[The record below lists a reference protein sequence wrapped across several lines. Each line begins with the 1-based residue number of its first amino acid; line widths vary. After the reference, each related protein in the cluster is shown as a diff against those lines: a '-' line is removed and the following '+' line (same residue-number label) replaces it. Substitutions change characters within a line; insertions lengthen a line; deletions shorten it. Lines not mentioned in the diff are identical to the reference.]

1 MAGDEELWK
10 KLSRRDAQ
18 AFESF
23 YRENC
28 PRLHRFVQACLGN
41 SHAADDV
48 AQETF
53 LQLWKHPNGFN
64 PARSTLKAYVFGI
77 ARKRAADWWRHR
89 RPAGECSPRPAALAV
104 EESSTLLLTDA
115 MSRLEPDTRGV
126 LWLREMEGYS
136 YEELAEIFE
145 IPLGTVKS
153 RLYAA
158 REQLRR
164 VWNFGK

>member
-1 MAGDEELWK
+1 MPGDEELWR
-10 KLSRRDAQ
+10 KLSLHDAE

-28 PRLHRFVQACLGN
+28 PRLHGFVRACVG
-41 SHAADDV
+41 SVHAADDV

-53 LQLWKHPNGFN
+53 FQLWKHPNGFN

-77 ARKRAADWWRHR
+77 ARKRAADWWRRQHLASER
-89 RPAGECSPRPAALAV
+89 SPQPPAPVPQG
-104 EESSTLLLTDA
+104 SSALLLTDA
-115 MSRLEPDTRGV
+115 LNRLDPDVRGV
-126 LWLREMEGYS
+126 LWLREVEGYS

-153 RLYAA
+153 RLFAA

-164 VWNFGK
+164 IWNSGK

>member
-1 MAGDEELWK
+1 MAGDEELWRR
-10 KLSRRDAQ
+10 LTRRDAQ

-28 PRLHRFVQACLGN
+28 PRLHSFVQACVG
-41 SHAADDV
+41 SAQAADDV

-53 LQLWKHPNGFN
+53 FQLWKHPNGFN
-64 PARSTLKAYVFGI
+64 PARATLKTYVFGI
-77 ARKRAADWWRHR
+77 ARKRVADWWRHHP
-89 RPAGECSPRPAALAV
+89 PAVNPSTIPATAV
-104 EESSTLLLTDA
+104 ADEGATLLLTDA
-115 MSRLEPDTRGV
+115 LNRLEPDARGV
-126 LWLREMEGYS
+126 LWLREVEGYS

-153 RLYAA
+153 RLYTA

-164 VWNFGK
+164 VWNGGK